1 MAASTRNRWTLVG
14 WGGIALWG
22 TLAAFLTG
30 VTIASIL
37 VARNAR
43 HDQVLAIGLQTAI
56 SLGRVLRT
64 AGPPAGP
71 DRLRL
76 ILERFEAPGVLYVQL
91 LDGHGGIISTGPA
104 SDVSAPS
111 TPAVRLA
118 IRSGDVVPVSAM
130 ALNGRSVHDV
140 YVPFLRPG
148 PGPRAERFMPPPPG
162 DDEAE
167 PVGRA
172 WGFRPR
178 ESVVRVGVDAS
189 PAQWLDWWVWAQ
201 GLASLAAIVALG
213 VLILRARRTG
223 AVLAVL
229 EDQRR
234 RREVLARLGEVSA
247 VLAHEIRNP
256 LASLK
261 GHAQLAAE
269 HASKGAV
276 SADEVA
282 SRLAVVVEETERVE
296 ALVSGLLDY
305 ARDRRLAPV
314 PVVVLDLLHECV
326 RRIDDVLGPCAN
338 LAAICP
344 GDLIAPLDRDQVARA
359 IVNLLLNAREA
370 VGPEGRVRVHAS
382 VAGNDLVIEVE
393 DDGPG
398 VPDRVRERLFEPFVT
413 GKVRGIGLGLAIV
426 MQVVEA
432 HGGTVDADRSPTLG
446 GARFTARFPMTQP
459 G

>member
-1 MAASTRNRWTLVG
+1 MPGPNRNRWTLVG
-14 WGGIALWG
+14 WGGIALWA

-30 VTIASIL
+30 VTVASIL

-56 SLGRVLRT
+56 GLGRVLRM
-64 AGPPAGP
+64 AGPPVGP
-71 DRLRL
+71 ERLRS

-91 LDGHGGIISTGPA
+91 LDGQGGIISSGPVA
-104 SDVSAPS
+104 DVSAPS
-111 TPAVRLA
+111 APAARLA
-118 IRSGDVVPVSAM
+118 VRSGDVVPVSAL
-130 ALNGRSVHDV
+130 ALNGRIVHDV

-148 PGPRAERFMPPPPG
+148 PGPRSPRFLSPPPG

-178 ESVVRVGVDAS
+178 ESVVRVGVDGS
-189 PAQWLDWWVWAQ
+189 PAQWLDWWVRAQ

-213 VLILRARRTG
+213 GLILRARRTG

-269 HASKGAV
+269 QVAHGAASGGDV
-276 SADEVA
+276 VA
-282 SRLAVVVEETERVE
+282 RLSVVIEETERVE

-314 PVVVLDLLHECV
+314 PVVVPDLLQECV
-326 RRIDDVLGPCAN
+326 QRIDDALGPGPA
-338 LAAICP
+338 LAVVCSP
-344 GDLIAPLDRDQVARA
+344 DLIAPLDRDQAVRA
-359 IVNLLLNAREA
+359 IGNLLQNSREA
-370 VGPEGRVRVHAS
+370 AGPDGRIRIQAFVS
-382 VAGNDLVIEVE
+382 GNDLVIEVE

-398 VPDRVRERLFEPFVT
+398 VPDALRERLFEPFVT
-413 GKVRGIGLGLAIV
+413 GKVRGIGLGLAVV

-446 GARFTARFPMTQP
+446 GARFTARFPMTAP